1 MTSDKQYEANRANA
15 QFSTG
20 PKSEAGKA
28 ASSRN
33 ATTHG
38 LTASADSVV
47 ALSEEDIQDLDNIRN
62 RFRPQ
67 CQPQGELEEEAFQAL
82 CWSLFQAER
91 ARAYEAWAQANWEE
105 KLGDKE
111 AFQMLNRMSIY
122 RMRHERGAEKNRLD
136 LGRLQKDRWAS
147 NEANKV
153 LQSAGFKDKTIAA
166 TLPTFEIRKRDF
178 KRCSGWRVAG
188 QEILGFPN
196 QPPLDPSK
204 Q

>member
-1 MTSDKQYEANRANA
+1 
-15 QFSTG
+15 
-20 PKSEAGKA
+20 
-28 ASSRN
+28 
-33 ATTHG
+33 
-38 LTASADSVV
+38 
-47 ALSEEDIQDLDNIRN
+47 
-62 RFRPQ
+62 
-67 CQPQGELEEEAFQAL
+67 
-82 CWSLFQAER
+82 
-91 ARAYEAWAQANWEE
+91 
-105 KLGDKE
+105 
-111 AFQMLNRMSIY
+111 
-122 RMRHERGAEKNRLD
+122 LD